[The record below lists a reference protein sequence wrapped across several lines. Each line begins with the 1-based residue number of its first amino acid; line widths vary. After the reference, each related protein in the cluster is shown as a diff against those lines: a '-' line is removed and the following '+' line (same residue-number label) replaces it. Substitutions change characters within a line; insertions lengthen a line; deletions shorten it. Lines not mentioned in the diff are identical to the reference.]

1 MIEKSTDNLTFE
13 FHNEL
18 NPLLWDGGKLKPE
31 IKNKL
36 LDIAE
41 AFLDTIDTPIDI
53 EDITLTGSLANY
65 NYTKYSDFDLHI
77 ITDYTDYKI
86 DIELL
91 KDYFNAKKTVWNN
104 TRDITIKGY
113 DVEVYIQDINE
124 PHHSTGVYSLKNDE
138 WVMKPN
144 ATKEKAEIDLSLV
157 NKKKQAML
165 DMINFAL
172 SDGCDVE
179 CADKAKEKFMELR
192 KAGLDKGGEFSPEN
206 LAFKELRRSG
216 DVERLVQGIL
226 AKKDKQLSLDSVQ
239 QLREMNFKSFMG
251 ITNKRGPRHQQ
262 LGAGMNK
269 LASLGKDKIK
279 SIGIVAQM
287 HKRKKEDS
295 IPVHNLKKKEHS
307 QGPITHDKANEIIT
321 RYNLDI
327 NKIKSGY
334 PRKLSTSNIEIG
346 FDPQRNTFYLRKY

>member
-1 MIEKSTDNLTFE
+1 MEDLTFE

-18 NPLLWDGGKLKPE
+18 NPQLWENGKLKPE
-31 IKNKL
+31 IKDKL
-36 LDIAE
+36 LEIAQ
-41 AFLDTIDTPIDI
+41 AFLDSIDI
-53 EDITLTGSLANY
+53 DIDVEDITLTGSLANY

-77 ITDYTDYKI
+77 ITDLNDYKV
-86 DIELL
+86 DTELL
-91 KDYFNAKKTVWNN
+91 KDYFNAKKTVWNT

-113 DVEVYIQDINE
+113 DVEVYIQDLAE
-124 PHHSTGVYSLKNDE
+124 PHHSNGVYSLKNDD
-138 WVMKPN
+138 WVKEPS
-144 ATKEKAEIDLSLV
+144 ATKQKEEIDLSLV
-157 NKKKQAML
+157 SKKKQAML

-172 SDGCDVE
+172 GDDCDIE
-179 CADKAKEKFMELR
+179 CAEKAKEKFMELR

-239 QLREMNFKSFMG
+239 RLHEKNFKSFMG
-251 ITNKRGPRHQQ
+251 IANKRGPRHQQ

-269 LASLGKDKIK
+269 LGSLGSDKIK

-287 HKRKKEDS
+287 HKRKKEDT
-295 IPVHNLKKKEHS
+295 IPVHNLKKKEFG
-307 QGPITHDKANEIIT
+307 QGPITHDKANEIIM
-321 RYNLDI
+321 RYGLDI
-327 NKIKSGY
+327 NKIKSGQ